1 MLKYLLAISRK
12 EWRWEMLFTL
22 VSYFIAYCVGSV
34 FCCCCIHSSSVFVN
48 TFVSKRNEDFLY
60 ELNSNCKVPVMSYRG
75 TVCVRMI
82 NLRLWFFLLSLFFH
96 RNCIFRSIFYYCT
109 LTLIHAAKCHK
120 RLSCFEK

>member
-1 MLKYLLAISRK
+1 
-12 EWRWEMLFTL
+12 MLFTL

-82 NLRLWFFLLSLFFH
+82 NIRLWFFCSASSSIGTAFFVAS
-96 RNCIFRSIFYYCT
+96 FT
-109 LTLIHAAKCHK
+109 TVP
-120 RLSCFEK
+120 